1 MNRRLLKLL
10 LPPLVAGLILSAAGC
25 RHAETVPA
33 AESRIP
39 PLLPL
44 PASLQ
49 AGDGAFSVGAGTAL
63 LAAAHDAAAQDAA
76 AYLAQTLARS
86 GGPKLQARVG
96 EGGAGAIV
104 FATDPRAAGAGA
116 EDYSLEVSPQGI
128 RVAARQPAGLFYG
141 AVTLWQL
148 LTPGAG
154 AAPRQVPALRID
166 DHPRFAWRGLMLD
179 VSRHYMPLPFIE
191 QMVDWMALHK
201 LNTLHWH
208 LTDDQGWR
216 LQIRKYPR
224 LTGVGAWRTEPDG
237 SRSGGFYTQDQ
248 VRELVRYAAA
258 RHVTIVPEIDMP
270 GHAQAAIAAYPRV
283 GVTGRRPPV
292 SHDWG
297 IHPYLLNVD
306 DPSFGF
312 IEDVLTEVLEL
323 FPSHYIH
330 VGGDEAIK
338 TQWKASRRVQARLRA
353 LGVKDENALQG
364 WFMQRL
370 ETWLAARGRCLVG
383 WDEIVDAG
391 LPASATVMS
400 WRGTKGGI
408 AAARAG
414 HDVVMSPAPTLY
426 FDYNQ
431 SEAHDEPPGRP
442 PAVSLEQVYAFD
454 PLREL
459 DAGQARHIIGV
470 QANVWTEHIA
480 TPAQVEH
487 AVFPRLAALAE
498 TAWSPAA
505 AHDWRGF
512 LHRLLPMLERYRA
525 LGIAYAESAFT
536 VRVKAQPAAPGTATV
551 SLGNQAGEGAI
562 RYTLDGSVPAP
573 SSPLYRDPLPLQ
585 LPAQLRAAP
594 FVDGRALASVT
605 SLRLDA
611 DFLRTRDSD
620 GLGGCSD
627 ELPLRLAGPP
637 AAAGAPGVYRVD
649 IMDPC
654 WTWGAAPLDGVD
666 GVVVRMVPLPF
677 NFQLGAAQDRLR
689 LRPPHGRR
697 DELELH
703 RDGCDGPLLASL
715 PLPGAAAGPRP
726 LSARFPAEVGT
737 HDLCLYVTRRSPRPL
752 WAVDTIRL
760 RSDRAR

>member
-1 MNRRLLKLL
+1 MPEQRL
-10 LPPLVAGLILSAAGC
+10 
-25 RHAETVPA
+25 
-33 AESRIP
+33 P

-49 AGDGAFSVGAGTAL
+49 AGDGSFTVREDTAL
-63 LAAAHDAAAQDAA
+63 LAPAHDTAAQDAA
-76 AYLAQTLARS
+76 AFLARTLAQS
-86 GGPKLQARVG
+86 GGPKLQARTG
-96 EGGAGAIV
+96 ENGARAIV
-104 FATDPRAAGAGA
+104 FVTDPQAAGQGA
-116 EDYSLEVSPQGI
+116 EDYSLEVTPQGI
-128 RVAARQPAGLFYG
+128 RVAARRPAGLFYG
-141 AVTLWQL
+141 AVSLWQL
-148 LTPGAG
+148 LTPGEG
-154 AAPRQVPALRID
+154 AAPLQVPALRID

-191 QMVDWMALHK
+191 QLVDWMGLHK
-201 LNTLHWH
+201 LNILHWH

-224 LTGVGAWRTEPDG
+224 LTAVGAWRTEPDG

-258 RHVTIVPEIDMP
+258 RHITIVPEIDMP

-283 GVTGRRPPV
+283 GVTGKRPPV

-297 IHPYLLNVD
+297 VHPYLLNVD

-330 VGGDEAIK
+330 VGGDEAVK
-338 TQWKASRRVQARLRA
+338 TQWQASKQVQARLRA

-370 ETWLAARGRCLVG
+370 ETWLGARGRCLVG
-383 WDEIVDAG
+383 WDEIVEAG
-391 LPASATVMS
+391 VPATATVMS

-426 FDYNQ
+426 FDYIQ
-431 SEAHDEPPGRP
+431 SNHHDEPPGRP
-442 PAVSLEQVYAFD
+442 AAVSLEDVYAFD

-459 DAGQARHIIGV
+459 DAAQARHIIGV

-505 AHDWRGF
+505 AHDWPGF
-512 LHRLLPMLERYRA
+512 LRRLLPMLERYRA
-525 LGIAYAESAFT
+525 LGIAYAESAFAVQAT
-536 VRVKAQPAAPGTATV
+536 AQPGAPGTATL
-551 SLGNQAGEGAI
+551 SLANQAGMGAI
-562 RYTLDGSVPAP
+562 RYTLDGSAPTP
-573 SSPLYRDPLPLQ
+573 SSALYQDPLPLK

-594 FVDGRALASVT
+594 FVEGRAIASAS
-605 SLRLDA
+605 SLQLDA
-611 DFLRTRDSD
+611 DSLRSRDSD
-620 GLGGCSD
+620 GLGDCGD

-637 AAAGAPGVYRVD
+637 VADGAPGVYRLD

-654 WTWGAAPLDGVD
+654 WIWASAPLDGIG
-666 GVVVRMVPLPF
+666 GVTVRMVPLPF
-677 NFQLGAAQDRLR
+677 NFQLGTARDKLR
-689 LRPPHGRR
+689 LRPPSGRR

-715 PLPGAAAGPRP
+715 PLLAASAGPRT
-726 LSARFPAEVGT
+726 LQARFEAPAGV
-737 HDLCLYVTRRSPRPL
+737 HDLCLYVTRRSPDPL
-752 WAVDTIRL
+752 WAVDTVHL
-760 RSDRAR
+760 LPD

>member
-1 MNRRLLKLL
+1 MNRRILKPLLPVLAAALL
-10 LPPLVAGLILSAAGC
+10 LSTAAGC
-25 RHAETVPA
+25 RHGGRLASLEPRT
-33 AESRIP
+33 P

-49 AGDGAFSVGAGTAL
+49 AGDGAFAVRDDTAL
-63 LAAAHDAAAQDAA
+63 LAPAQDKAAQDAA
-76 AYLAQTLARS
+76 AFLAQTLARS
-86 GGPKLQARVG
+86 GGPKLRTRAG
-96 EGGAGAIV
+96 EGGAGTILFV
-104 FATDPRAAGAGA
+104 TDPQAAGAGA

-141 AVTLWQL
+141 AVTVWQL
-148 LTPGAG
+148 LTPGDG
-154 AAPRQVPALRID
+154 AAPFQVPSLRIE

-191 QMVDWMALHK
+191 QLVDWMALHK

-224 LTGVGAWRTEPDG
+224 LTEVGAWRIEPDG
-237 SRSGGFYTQDQ
+237 SRSGGFYTQQQ

-270 GHAQAAIAAYPRV
+270 GHAQAAIAAYPQV
-283 GVTGRRPPV
+283 GVTGKPTVV
-292 SHDWG
+292 SHNWG

-306 DPSFGF
+306 EPTFRF
-312 IEDVLTEVLEL
+312 IEDVLGEVLEL

-338 TQWKASRRVQARLRA
+338 TQWLASKRVQARLRA

-391 LPASATVMS
+391 LPATATVMS
-400 WRGTKGGI
+400 WRGTQGGI

-426 FDYNQ
+426 FDYVQ
-431 SEAHDEPPGRP
+431 SDHHDEPPGRP
-442 PAVSLEQVYAFD
+442 AAVSLEQVYAFD

-459 DAGQARHIIGV
+459 DPQQARHIIGV

-480 TPAQVEH
+480 APAQVEH
-487 AVFPRLAALAE
+487 AVFPRLAAVAE

-512 LHRLLPMLERYRA
+512 LRRLLPMLQRYRA
-525 LGIAYAESAFT
+525 FGIAYAESAFT
-536 VRVKAQPAAPGTATV
+536 AQATVQPAASGMATL
-551 SLGNQAGEGAI
+551 SLATQSGEGAI
-562 RYTLDGSVPAP
+562 RYTLDGTSPGP
-573 SSPLYRDPLPLQ
+573 SSPLYREPLQ
-585 LPAQLRAAP
+585 LRLPVELRAAP
-594 FVDGRALASVT
+594 FVDGRAIASVT
-605 SLRLDA
+605 AQRLDA
-611 DFLRTRDSD
+611 ETLRTRDSD

-627 ELPLRLAGPP
+627 QLPLRLAGPP
-637 AAAGAPGVYRVD
+637 GAGGAPGVYHMD

-654 WTWGAAPLDGVD
+654 WIWASAPLDGIG
-666 GVVVRMVPLPF
+666 GVAVRVAPLHY
-677 NFQLGAAQDRLR
+677 NFHLGLDDDKIR
-689 LRPPHGRR
+689 LRPPRGR
-697 DELELH
+697 DGELELH

-715 PLPGAAAGPRP
+715 PLPAASAGPQTLQARFAAAAG
-726 LSARFPAEVGT
+726 S
-737 HDLCLYVTRRSPRPL
+737 HDLCLYFSRRSPEPL
-752 WAVDTIRL
+752 WAVDTVRL
-760 RSDRAR
+760 LPD